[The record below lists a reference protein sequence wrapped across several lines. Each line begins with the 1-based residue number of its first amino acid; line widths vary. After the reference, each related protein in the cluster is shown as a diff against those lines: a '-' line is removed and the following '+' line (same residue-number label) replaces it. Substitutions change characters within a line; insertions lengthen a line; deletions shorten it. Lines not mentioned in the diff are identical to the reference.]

1 MRQWLPDL
9 NDYISHRLFS
19 GLAGVPRTNQTEID
33 FADFDLFDDP
43 ALPYSTFNFTY
54 THEQFQRL
62 SQLTEFNTL
71 HSLDEIKRVLA
82 EVVARKRQG
91 APRVPVHPREFKL
104 LRMKSVQEQRQLKK
118 FLKRMESRGNVIKTP
133 TPTSSSSGSRSSSGS
148 TPPATPF
155 FTPTPRLRS
164 VPERNPFIFHTK
176 SSSSSSSSSSTDS
189 PQRENPFF
197 NTSRQ
202 HSQTKHRAGERPGT
216 PTGSA
221 ARRQAMPTPRQE
233 SSKHEGFFSASS
245 TPPPSS
251 SSPSSSSYSS
261 PCSSFFPSVSRDSS
275 GDDVFRRGSL
285 QPFSASS
292 QGSPR
297 PGLSR
302 NGYRDR
308 QTSPSVGSVRHSSSA
323 SSGTSRQSSEL
334 SRGLSEEDDFHDAA
348 EAFTRDG
355 APVTN
360 EREAKMH
367 YEGAKER
374 RKLLRRQSTITSL
387 NSITECISLD
397 SAEVVSY
404 TCCLLLGLLLVQSPT
419 SAFTHSHQKKLT
431 RSLVTHS
438 LTLSFA
444 YSV

>member
-1 MRQWLPDL
+1 M
-9 NDYISHRLFS
+9 
-19 GLAGVPRTNQTEID
+19 D

-82 EVVARKRQG
+82 EVVARKKKA

-133 TPTSSSSGSRSSSGS
+133 TPTSTSSSSRSSSGS

-155 FTPTPRLRS
+155 FTPAPRLHS

-176 SSSSSSSSSSTDS
+176 SSSSSSSSSSSTDS

-202 HSQTKHRAGERPGT
+202 HSQTKHRNSERPGA

-221 ARRQAMPTPRQE
+221 VRRQATPTPRQE

-251 SSPSSSSYSS
+251 SSPSSSSSS
-261 PCSSFFPSVSRDSS
+261 SRCSSFFPSVSRDSS
-275 GDDVFRRGSL
+275 GDDVFRRGPW

-297 PGLSR
+297 PGLGR
-302 NGYRDR
+302 NGHSYR
-308 QTSPSVGSVRHSSSA
+308 QTSPSVGSVRHGSSA
-323 SSGTSRQSSEL
+323 SSGTSRQSSGL
-334 SRGLSEEDDFHDAA
+334 SRGLSEEDEFHDAV

-355 APVTN
+355 SPVTN

-374 RKLLRRQSTITSL
+374 RKLLRRQSTITNL

-397 SAEVVSY
+397 SAEVAISAGFWLV
-404 TCCLLLGLLLVQSPT
+404 VQSLT
-419 SAFTHSHQKKLT
+419 GVFSHSYQKTLT
-431 RSLVTHS
+431 RSFVTHS
-438 LTLSFA
+438 LSHLLTLCLTHPFSD
-444 YSV
+444 